1 MPLVEYEREV
11 FAECGAWKN
20 FIDLEDSLS
29 LDELMELYEASFKRQ
44 ERLMKTIGAAM
55 GATFED
61 DEEESFRPG
70 VDSEGNRR
78 IVLESGEDASR
89 FNIGFGTISSE

>member
-29 LDELMELYEASFKRQ
+29 LDELLELYEAALKRQ
-44 ERLMKTIGAAM
+44 ERLMRTIGAAM
-55 GATFED
+55 GATFDD
-61 DEEESFRPG
+61 DEEEPFRPG
-70 VDSEGNRR
+70 IDSEGNRR
-78 IVLESGEDASR
+78 IVLEAGEDASR